1 MNIVKNIIS
10 QSFIGLVVVVLL
22 VACNTNPVAVQGTLT
37 RQEFGT
43 TTTDQAFDVAASPGL
58 AGAMVVGFTYGSLDG
73 PNKGNND
80 AFLRKYDGGAIW
92 GQQFGTAGFDGAQA
106 VTVTS
111 AGVSY
116 VAGNTNGTLG
126 FKVGGFDDYVRKYD
140 ANGVLQWTRQFGTV
154 GDDYV
159 ANVILDGS
167 GNLYVLSKDSTSSF
181 VVRKFNPNGTLLQ
194 TITNTTATIYNPS
207 ALVVDSTGNIFVLS
221 RFYNGAVSAAR
232 IFKYDSAGTLI
243 ASPNVFS
250 NTAINTVFNYGLVID
265 SSDNLYFSFALYD
278 FLSSS
283 YKGSYLYKLTPS
295 LVRVWNKRLDPS
307 ATGPFSIPSA
317 LALDSSG
324 NVYVGGSTLGAY
336 SGFTN
341 AGKTD
346 IFAMKYS
353 PSGTRLWTRQF
364 GGNDDDQGFGIAV
377 SDAVYVTGSSGS
389 NPNLLGDT
397 NYCNCIGGA
406 DAYLAQ
412 LDPATGAVLG
422 IDE

>member
-1 MNIVKNIIS
+1 MTLSVLTSLLIV
-10 QSFIGLVVVVLL
+10 L
-22 VACNTNPVAVQGTLT
+22 VAACSSNLTEVQGTLT

-58 AGAMVVGFTYGSLDG
+58 AGVMVVGFTYGSLDG

-92 GQQFGTAGFDGAQA
+92 GQQFGTKGYDSAQA
-106 VTVTS
+106 VAVTG

-116 VAGNTNGTLG
+116 VAGSTTGTLG
-126 FKVGGFDDYVRKYD
+126 FKVGGTDAYVRKYD
-140 ANGVLQWTRQFGTV
+140 ANGVLQWTRQFGTT
-154 GDDYV
+154 GEDYAADV
-159 ANVILDGS
+159 TLDGS
-167 GNLYVLSKDSTSSF
+167 GNVYVLSKEGTSSF
-181 VVRKFNPNGTLLQ
+181 VVRKFNSGGTLLQ
-194 TITNTTATIYNPS
+194 TITNTTTFNPS
-207 ALVVDSTGNIFVLS
+207 ALVVNSTGNIFVLA
-221 RFYNGAVSAAR
+221 RFYNGAISAAR

-250 NTAINTVFNYGLVID
+250 NTATNTVFNYDLVVD
-265 SSDNLYFSFALYD
+265 SSDNLYFAFALYD
-278 FLSSS
+278 YSASA
-283 YKGSYLYKLTPS
+283 YRGSYLYKLTPS
-295 LVRVWNKRLDPS
+295 LVRVWNRRIDPS
-307 ATGPFSIPSA
+307 AAGPFSIPSA

-324 NVYVGGSTLGAY
+324 NVYVGGTTLGAY

-377 SDAVYVTGSSGS
+377 SDAVYVTGSSSS

-397 NYCNCIGGA
+397 NYCNCFGA
-406 DAYLAQ
+406 DAFLAQ
-412 LDPATGAVLG
+412 LNPATGAILG
-422 IDE
+422 IDQ